1 MNVDVPTDTGQT
13 LAGQT
18 LAGQLREKPII
29 RDAAVLDGP
38 EPDGLTAMVVPQGY
52 RPGPVFRDLVMR
64 LAGEH
69 SSTIR
74 VAIVAGIPRDAEGA
88 VDQGAAREILRQRS
102 LILRYEPPVSDIERR
117 LAELVRQVLPQTT
130 ISMTDDLVSLGG
142 DSLVAVELVEL
153 INQQWG
159 LEVSGSDLF
168 AAESI
173 RDMAAVIARSA
184 GSAA

>member
-1 MNVDVPTDTGQT
+1 VNMDTPTDT
-13 LAGQT
+13 GQT

-38 EPDGLTAMVVPQGY
+38 EPDGLTVMVVRQGY

-64 LAGEH
+64 LAGER
-69 SSTIR
+69 SGTIR
-74 VAIVAGIPRDAEGA
+74 VAIVPEIPRDAAGV
-88 VDQGAAREILRQRS
+88 VDQGAAHELLRQRS
-102 LILRYEPPVSDIERR
+102 LILVYEPPACDSERR
-117 LAELVRQVLPQTT
+117 LAELVRQVLPQTSV
-130 ISMTDDLVSLGG
+130 SMTDDLVSLGG
-142 DSLVAVELVEL
+142 DSLVAVELVAL
-153 INQQWG
+153 IHQQWG
-159 LEVSGSDLF
+159 IEVGGSDLF